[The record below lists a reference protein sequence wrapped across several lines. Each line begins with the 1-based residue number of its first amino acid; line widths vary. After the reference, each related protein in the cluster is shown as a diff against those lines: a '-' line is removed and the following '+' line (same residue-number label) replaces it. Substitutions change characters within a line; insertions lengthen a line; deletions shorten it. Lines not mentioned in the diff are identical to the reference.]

1 MKPTQTWAETGGVQR
16 DKEKMEIDRNHKDRY
31 LRAENSE
38 DTETEDTE
46 MKGRDRDR
54 ARLRVRE
61 KHK

>member
-16 DKEKMEIDRNHKDRY
+16 DKEKTEIDRSHKDRY

-46 MKGRDRDR
+46 MKGRER
-54 ARLRVRE
+54 
-61 KHK
+61 